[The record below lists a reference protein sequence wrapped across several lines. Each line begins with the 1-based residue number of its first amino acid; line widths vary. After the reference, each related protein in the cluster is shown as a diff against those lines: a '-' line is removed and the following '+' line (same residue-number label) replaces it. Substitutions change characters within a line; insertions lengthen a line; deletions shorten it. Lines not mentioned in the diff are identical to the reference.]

1 MEIYYL
7 INNRKF
13 LDNYLI
19 RKSLDISKSDLQ
31 QLMKSYKFPENEIII
46 LQNKKLYSKDILN
59 DFIENLIENN
69 GK

>member
-19 RKSLDISKSDLQ
+19 RKTLDISKSDLQ
-31 QLMKSYKFPENEIII
+31 QLMKTFKFPENEIMI